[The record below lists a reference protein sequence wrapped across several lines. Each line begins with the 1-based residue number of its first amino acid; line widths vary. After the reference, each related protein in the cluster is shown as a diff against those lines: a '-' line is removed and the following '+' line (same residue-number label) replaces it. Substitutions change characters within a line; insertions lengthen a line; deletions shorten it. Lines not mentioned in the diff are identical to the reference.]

1 MSGETPTTG
10 AAVPRNASRTPGTP
24 RMMPIETT
32 GLLGGS
38 STTSARRM
46 ASSTPGAAGG
56 AVEAG
61 DDEAA
66 RRQGRLVPNPPLLE
80 VDRPLAALAVV
91 DDDVGLDR
99 HVGHRHQLDA
109 ALRQPPARRE
119 PGGHLAE
126 RVALP
131 EPLRAHD
138 VGADVE
144 VAEGEPLG
152 HCAVGG
158 ELALHAVALVGATPA
173 LALVHAVAQRVEQ
186 GVEVGADPQPEQGD
200 VVAGV
205 RDDGDRR
212 VGEAGRGVEVVAE
225 AADEAGAA
233 DPAGEGRDVHVRE
246 SVSRVRGA
254 ASPPRNAGGTGKSTP
269 ITPTGLTW
277 SA

>member
-1 MSGETPTTG
+1 
-10 AAVPRNASRTPGTP
+10 
-24 RMMPIETT
+24 MMPIDTT

-46 ASSTPGAAGG
+46 ASSTPGAAV
-56 AVEAG
+56 ARSSPATTKRRAG
-61 DDEAA
+61 T
-66 RRQGRLVPNPPLLE
+66 RRLVANPPLLE
-80 VDRPLAALAVV
+80 VDRALAALAVV

-109 ALRQPPARRE
+109 LLRQAPPGRE

-126 RVALP
+126 RGALA

-138 VGADVE
+138 VGAEVE
-144 VAEGEPLG
+144 VAEREPLG
-152 HCAVGG
+152 DGAVGG
-158 ELALHAVALVGATPA
+158 ELALHPVALVGAAPA
-173 LALVHAVAQRVEQ
+173 LALVHAVAERVEQ
-186 GVEVGADPQPEQGD
+186 GVEVGADPQPEQRD

-212 VGEAGRGVEVVAE
+212 VREAGRGVEVVAQ

-233 DPAGEGRDVHVRE
+233 DAAGEGRDVHVRE

-254 ASPPRNAGGTGKSTP
+254 ASPPRNAGAAGKMHTNN
-269 ITPTGLTW
+269 TNRLDVECMTRV
-277 SA
+277 